1 MRKKFNYKSFLPYDE
16 ETESGKVSFWLN
28 VLIFGF
34 FAIYV
39 ILGLF

>member
-1 MRKKFNYKSFLPYDE
+1 MRKKFNRESFLPYDE
-16 ETESGKVSFWLN
+16 KDAGAVSFWLN

-34 FAIYV
+34 FVIYV